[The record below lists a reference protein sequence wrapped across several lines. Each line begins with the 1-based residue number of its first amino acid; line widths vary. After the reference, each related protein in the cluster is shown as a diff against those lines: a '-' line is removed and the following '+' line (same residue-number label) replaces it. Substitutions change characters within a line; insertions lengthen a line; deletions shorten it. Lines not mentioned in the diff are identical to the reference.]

1 MTIIKKVNFGLNKL
15 KTKSMGKSNSMASL
29 QIITNCPMC
38 DFKYD
43 KKDIKMIDKKDGL
56 IAIYL
61 NCQKCRSSMMMVIM
75 TGALGI
81 TSVSMMTDITEDDLK
96 NIKNNY
102 VKCDDVLEMH
112 KFLKNK

>member
-1 MTIIKKVNFGLNKL
+1 
-15 KTKSMGKSNSMASL
+15 MGKSNPMASL

-43 KKDIKMIDKKDGL
+43 KKNIKMIDKKDGL
-56 IAIYL
+56 ITIYL
-61 NCQKCRSSMMMVIM
+61 NCQKCKSSMMMVIM

-96 NIKNNY
+96 NAENSHVEY
-102 VKCDDVLEMH
+102 DDVLEMH
-112 KFLKNK
+112 KFLKSK

>member
-1 MTIIKKVNFGLNKL
+1 MKKPNPMT
-15 KTKSMGKSNSMASL
+15 SL

-56 IAIYL
+56 ITIYL

-75 TGALGI
+75 TGVLGI
-81 TSVSMMTDITEDDLK
+81 TSVSMMTDIVEDDLK
-96 NIKNNY
+96 NIENSCVEY
-102 VKCDDVLEMH
+102 DDVLEMH
-112 KFLKNK
+112 KFLESK